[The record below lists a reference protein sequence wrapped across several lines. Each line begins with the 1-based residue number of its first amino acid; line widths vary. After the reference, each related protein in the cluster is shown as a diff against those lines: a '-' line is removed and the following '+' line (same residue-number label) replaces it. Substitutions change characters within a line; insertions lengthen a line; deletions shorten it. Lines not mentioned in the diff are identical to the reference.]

1 MTVSEALRKKNL
13 IDLSIEGDKKRMVKS
28 IIEDIQ
34 FIDIKKKGE
43 NKSLI
48 GKKCVKD
55 VQKEIQSNYD
65 KVEAQLKNRYS
76 LDRAIKLSNAN
87 TKITVAGEEMTIAE
101 AIEYEKSHKLELKV
115 IAEFKTQL
123 ANVRHS
129 IAIANE
135 DVDERIQ
142 EQKIA
147 LLGNDKSANSDAKTL
162 LKSITEL
169 EDNNRLEAI
178 DPLDLEKKINDR
190 EARIQEF
197 LMEINDVK
205 NTSNATTTINVEMA

>member
-1 MTVSEALRKKNL
+1 
-13 IDLSIEGDKKRMVKS
+13 
-28 IIEDIQ
+28 
-34 FIDIKKKGE
+34 
-43 NKSLI
+43 
-48 GKKCVKD
+48 
-55 VQKEIQSNYD
+55 
-65 KVEAQLKNRYS
+65 
-76 LDRAIKLSNAN
+76 
-87 TKITVAGEEMTIAE
+87 MTIAE